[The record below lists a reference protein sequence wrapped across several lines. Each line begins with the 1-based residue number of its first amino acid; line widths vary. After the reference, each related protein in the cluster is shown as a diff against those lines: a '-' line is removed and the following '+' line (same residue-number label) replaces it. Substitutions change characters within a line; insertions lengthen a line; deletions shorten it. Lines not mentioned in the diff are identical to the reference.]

1 MGIMIM
7 KCRGHI
13 KGVKENMDNRLLQ
26 WHPAFYAGIQ
36 IEFGDEVNK
45 LIFEQEYNLSTKPLQ
60 IDVLIIKKNYD
71 GEIHKNIGKIF
82 KSYNIIEYKSPTDY
96 LSVDDYYKVNAYAYL
111 YKSLNNSVDEIKIYD
126 LSITFV
132 CRHFPRDLFTH
143 LKKVRDLNIE
153 KIADGIYYVNR
164 DVIMTQILI
173 TSELS
178 EKENFWLHYLTNDIK
193 DIETIEKLTAEYSKH
208 EHNELYKSV
217 MNVII
222 HANQQKFE
230 EVKFMCEALK
240 ELFADELE
248 IAIDTARNEGIKC
261 MIESSKECGGSWDKV
276 FQLVKDKFNVDSET
290 AEKCM
295 QLYW

>member
-1 MGIMIM
+1 MIM

-13 KGVKENMDNRLLQ
+13 KGVKENMENRLLQ

-71 GEIHKNIGKIF
+71 GKIHKNIGKIF

>member
-1 MGIMIM
+1 
-7 KCRGHI
+7 
-13 KGVKENMDNRLLQ
+13 MDNRLLQ

-164 DVIMTQILI
+164 DVIMTQILF

>member
-1 MGIMIM
+1 MIM

-71 GEIHKNIGKIF
+71 GKIHKNIGKIF

>member
-1 MGIMIM
+1 MIM

-71 GEIHKNIGKIF
+71 GKIHKNIGKIF

-208 EHNELYKSV
+208 DHNELYKSV

>member
-1 MGIMIM
+1 M
-7 KCRGHI
+7 
-13 KGVKENMDNRLLQ
+13 
-26 WHPAFYAGIQ
+26 
-36 IEFGDEVNK
+36 
-45 LIFEQEYNLSTKPLQ
+45 Q
-60 IDVLIIKKNYD
+60 IDVLVIKKNCD
-71 GEIHKNIGKIF
+71 GEIHKNIGIIF
-82 KSYNIIEYKSPTDY
+82 QKYNIIEYKSPTDY
-96 LSVDDYYKVNAYAYL
+96 LSVDDYYKINAYAYL
-111 YKSLNNSVDEIKIYD
+111 YKSLTSSVDEIKIYD

-132 CRHFPRDLFTH
+132 CRHFPRDLFNH
-143 LKKVRDLNIE
+143 LRKVRDLNIE

-248 IAIDTARNEGIKC
+248 MAIDTTRNEGIKC
-261 MIESSKECGGSWDKV
+261 MIESSKECGGSWEKV

>member
-1 MGIMIM
+1 
-7 KCRGHI
+7 
-13 KGVKENMDNRLLQ
+13 MDNRLLQ

-36 IEFGDEVNK
+36 IEFEDEINK
-45 LIFEQEYNLSTKPLQ
+45 LIFEQEHNLSAKPLQ

-82 KSYNIIEYKSPTDY
+82 KTYNIIEYKSPTDY

-111 YKSLNNSVDEIKIYD
+111 YKSLTSSVDEIKIYD

-132 CRHFPRDLFTH
+132 CRHFPRELFNH

-164 DVIMTQILI
+164 DVILTQILI

-178 EKENFWLHYLTNDIK
+178 EKENFWLHHLTNDIK
-193 DIETIEKLTAEYSKH
+193 DIETIERLTAEYSKH

-248 IAIDTARNEGIKC
+248 IAIDTVRNEGIKC

-295 QLYW
+295 KLYW

>member
-1 MGIMIM
+1 
-7 KCRGHI
+7 
-13 KGVKENMDNRLLQ
+13 MDNRLLQ

-71 GEIHKNIGKIF
+71 GKIHKNIGKIF

-111 YKSLNNSVDEIKIYD
+111 YKSLNNLVDEIKIYD

-208 EHNELYKSV
+208 DHNELYKSV

>member
-1 MGIMIM
+1 MIM

-13 KGVKENMDNRLLQ
+13 KGEKENMDNRLLQ

-71 GEIHKNIGKIF
+71 GKIHKNIGKIF

-111 YKSLNNSVDEIKIYD
+111 YKSLNNLVDEIKIYD

-208 EHNELYKSV
+208 DHNELYKSV

>member
-1 MGIMIM
+1 
-7 KCRGHI
+7 
-13 KGVKENMDNRLLQ
+13 MDNRLLQ

-71 GEIHKNIGKIF
+71 GKIHKNIGKIF

>member
-1 MGIMIM
+1 MIM